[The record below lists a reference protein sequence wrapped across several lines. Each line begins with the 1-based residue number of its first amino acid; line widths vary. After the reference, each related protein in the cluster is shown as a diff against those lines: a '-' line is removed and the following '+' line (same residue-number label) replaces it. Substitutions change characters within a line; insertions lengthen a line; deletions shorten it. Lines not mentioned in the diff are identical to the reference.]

1 MTQHLFDLL
10 RHYFHEYG
18 YWTVALAL
26 LLENS
31 GIPVPGETTLLLA
44 GFLAFS
50 EREMHLGYIIL
61 FGIAAATLGDNI
73 GYAAGRYGG
82 RALLER
88 YRRIFRIREEHL
100 ARGERLFGRYG
111 PPTVFL
117 ARFIFGMRVI
127 TGPLAGAL
135 CMSWGRFILFNFL
148 GAVVWVVTIAC
159 VGYFFGRQWDEV
171 VEIFKRLDVAL
182 FVAFALAAIIIWWRR
197 ARAKSAP
204 PK

>member
-1 MTQHLFDLL
+1 MTQHLFELL
-10 RHYFHEYG
+10 RNFFHEYG
-18 YWTVALAL
+18 YWTVAVAL

-61 FGIAAATLGDNI
+61 FGIVAATVGDNI

-88 YRRIFRIREEHL
+88 YARIFRIKAEHI

-111 PPTVFL
+111 PPTVFF

-135 CMSWGRFILFNFL
+135 CMSWKRFLLFNFL
-148 GAVVWVVTIAC
+148 GAVVWVVAVAC

-171 VEIFKRLDVAL
+171 VEIFKRLDLAVLIGFVVAG
-182 FVAFALAAIIIWWRR
+182 VVIWRR
-197 ARAKSAP
+197 KARAKSVL

>member
-1 MTQHLFDLL
+1 MTQHLFDVL
-10 RHYFHEYG
+10 RHFFHEYG
-18 YWTVALAL
+18 YWTVAIAL

-50 EREMHLGYIIL
+50 EREMHLAYIIL
-61 FGIAAATLGDNI
+61 VGVAAATLGDNI

-82 RALLER
+82 RALLQR
-88 YRRIFRIREEHL
+88 YARIFRIREEHL

-111 PPTVFL
+111 PPTVFF

-135 CMSWGRFILFNFL
+135 CMSWRRFLLFNFL
-148 GAVVWVVTIAC
+148 GAVVWVAAVAC

-171 VEIFKRLDVAL
+171 VEIFKRLDMALLVA
-182 FVAFALAAIIIWWRR
+182 FVAAAVLIWRHR